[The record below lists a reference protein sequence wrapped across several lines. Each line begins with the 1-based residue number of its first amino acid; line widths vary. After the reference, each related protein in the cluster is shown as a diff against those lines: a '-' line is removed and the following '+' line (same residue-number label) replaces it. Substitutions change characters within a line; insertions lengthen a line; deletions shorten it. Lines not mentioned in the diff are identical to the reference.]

1 MRLTDELNKQREQFL
16 AAAPQEVIELMGTA
30 TRQLRDSGIEK
41 SSLQVGEKAPAISLK
56 DTDNSSVELYNVL
69 KDGPVILKF
78 FRGHW

>member
-1 MRLTDELNKQREQFL
+1 MRLTDELSKQREQFL

>member
-30 TRQLRDSGIEK
+30 TQQLRGSGIEK
-41 SSLQVGEKAPAISLK
+41 NSPQVGEKAPAITLK
-56 DTDNSSVELYNVL
+56 DTDNSSLDLYDALNA
-69 KDGPVILKF
+69 GPVILKF